1 MEKTTLKTSGEWIAF
16 SVKNARSIEYPYGK
30 DKFCLLPYTIHKNQ
44 FQMDYSSKGEL

>member
-30 DKFCLLPYTIHKNQ
+30 EKFCFLHYTIKKNKI
-44 FQMDYSSKGEL
+44 QMDYSSKGEL